1 MEERRKNLITNVKND
16 YIFGLDEIKNK
27 VLKYCKVLIS
37 NDEKFKIVKRKL
49 TISPTFLFYG
59 YPGTGKTTL
68 ANEIYETL
76 KQDEQFGNIDK
87 YVLKI
92 DELLSSNFGES
103 SKNLIARF
111 EKIKLEIE
119 DNNSIAFIIIDELDF
134 FTNNRFQNNNDS
146 VVRVLLTFNQI
157 IDNLIREDT
166 IDKMIIIATTNIREN
181 IDTSILRRFF
191 FHQNFDIILNEQEFS
206 AYLEELCNI
215 TDMEQIENINKL
227 YNVYQQKNFTLG
239 ELKSIFSNLYMER
252 KIDLETDKDFVDIFQ
267 NNISYSETI
276 CTQQGEN
283 KK

>member
-1 MEERRKNLITNVKND
+1 MITKVKND
-16 YIFGLDEIKNK
+16 YIFGLDEMKNK
-27 VLKYCKVLIS
+27 VLKYCKVLTS
-37 NDEKFKIVKRKL
+37 NDENFKIVKRKL
-49 TISPTFLFYG
+49 TITPTFLFYG

-76 KQDEQFGNIDK
+76 KQDEKYGNIDK

-103 SKNLIARF
+103 SKNIIATF

-119 DNNSIAFIIIDELDF
+119 KNNSIAFIIIDELDF

-157 IDNLIREDT
+157 IDNLIREEI

-191 FHQNFDIILNEQEFS
+191 FHKNFNIILKKQEFG
-206 AYLEELCNI
+206 AYLEDLCNI
-215 TDMEQIENINKL
+215 TGMEKIINIDKL
-227 YNVYQQKNFTLG
+227 YDIYKGKQFTLG
-239 ELKSIFSNLYMER
+239 ELKSIFSNIYMER
-252 KIDLETDKDFVDIFQ
+252 KIGIETEKDFVDIFHS
-267 NNISYSETI
+267 NISYSETMR
-276 CTQQGEN
+276 TQQGRIKNE
-283 KK
+283 